1 MTPSPQNI
9 AIANHHRSMQ
19 RWWTLPKYKQARK
32 EFVIR
37 NPVCIRCGR
46 PTQTPGH
53 SPEDYLSFNTYLSA
67 VETDKCDPLCN
78 ACNLME
84 HKGMKPCPICVKN
97 YHDILFANV
106 IPNEFR
112 KIWYIAQDKEHCFEH
127 RPEEEKIRAEQK
139 KEFWNNLIKKSRKI
153 NNAKRRAIYQDLK
166 EKNHAGRDNKELKL
180 SEIQDA

>member
-1 MTPSPQNI
+1 
-9 AIANHHRSMQ
+9 MQ
-19 RWWTLPKYKQARK
+19 RWWTLPKYKKARK

-53 SPEDYLSFNTYLSA
+53 SPEDYLSFETYLNT

-84 HKGMKPCPICVKN
+84 HKGMKPCPVCVKEKTEKIN
-97 YHDILFANV
+97 YIG
-106 IPNEFR
+106 
-112 KIWYIAQDKEHCFEH
+112 QDKEYCFDH
-127 RPEEEKIRAEQK
+127 RPEEEKIKAQQR
-139 KEFWNNLIKKSRKI
+139 KEVFKQLVKNGNSIR
-153 NNAKRRAIYQDLK
+153 NAKRRAIYQDLK
-166 EKNHAGRDNKELKL
+166 EKNHAGRGNKELKL